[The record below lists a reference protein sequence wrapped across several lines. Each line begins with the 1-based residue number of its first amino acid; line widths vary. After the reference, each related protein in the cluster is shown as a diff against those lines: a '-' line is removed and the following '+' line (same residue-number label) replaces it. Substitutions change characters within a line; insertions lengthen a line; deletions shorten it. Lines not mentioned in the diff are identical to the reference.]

1 MPDLPADETI
11 SELVDV
17 IALIDFTYHCPTGR
31 FFVQARLQ
39 SDDEKYPYGQWS
51 LGVVPLG
58 SVGKRMIAY
67 IGFISPDAP
76 KLFPDLEIQLFWGT
90 TLVGTA
96 TVKKVTKLG
105 GARLIWS
112 CPGRRP

>member
-1 MPDLPADETI
+1 MPYLTVDETI
-11 SELVDV
+11 SEWADA
-17 IALIDFTYHCPTGR
+17 IALIDFTFRCPPGR

-39 SDDEKYPYGQWS
+39 SEDEKYPYGQWS
-51 LGVVPLG
+51 LRVVPFG

-76 KLFPDLEIQLFWGT
+76 KLFPDIEMQLFRGA

-105 GARLIWS
+105 GR
-112 CPGRRP
+112 G